1 MGDSTTMEEMEQ
13 ESQNEKKRDRVTFQK
28 CATLPAPTCM
38 GDSTHISN
46 HSPSKERNL
55 SDDLKCQNSIN
66 SENISLTIYL
76 SITLD
81 FMDDNH
87 CVCVCNN
94 TNTRLTEM
102 PNPCPS
108 VCLSWRENAPK
119 LYTHCSV
126 GVNWVY
132 HTKCMSL
139 WIHSEFSCALL
150 LRVRGIKAKGWSELF
165 RYFDLFV
172 PFSSFCALLYYT
184 PAVR

>member
-1 MGDSTTMEEMEQ
+1 MGDSTTMEQ

-28 CATLPAPTCM
+28 CATLLALTCM

-87 CVCVCNN
+87 CVHVYVTTQTQDLLRCQILVQVC
-94 TNTRLTEM
+94 
-102 PNPCPS
+102 
-108 VCLSWRENAPK
+108 
-119 LYTHCSV
+119 
-126 GVNWVY
+126 VY
-132 HTKCMSL
+132 HGGKTL
-139 WIHSEFSCALL
+139 QN
-150 LRVRGIKAKGWSELF
+150 
-165 RYFDLFV
+165 
-172 PFSSFCALLYYT
+172 YT
-184 PAVR
+184 PTAA